1 MIGEDIYIMNNN
13 VVKLIAFAS
22 GTAVGSVATWLYLK
36 NYYDKIHQE
45 EIAALKEKYE
55 GTAKSE
61 PEKDEETVAL
71 DIKPDGIGVAYPEFE
86 QGTIDEYERLA
97 AAYSGQ
103 EEYEERPYVIPP
115 DEFGEKDFTEV
126 SLTLYSDGIV
136 TDEDDRPLED
146 IENTIGKD
154 SLNHFGEYEDDSV
167 HVRNERLRCD
177 FEILLDQRT
186 YDEVLGKKPYI
197 QPFDE
202 DEED

>member
-1 MIGEDIYIMNNN
+1 MNN
-13 VVKLIAFAS
+13 KIGSLIAFAS
-22 GTAVGSVATWLYLK
+22 GAAIGSVATWLYLK

-55 GTAKSE
+55 SKSDGVEVAHAHTEEE
-61 PEKDEETVAL
+61 PESTTFTTD
-71 DIKPDGIGVAYPEFE
+71 VAYPEFE
-86 QGTIDEYERLA
+86 QGTIDEYQNLA
-97 AAYSGQ
+97 AVYSGQ
-103 EEYEERPYVIPP
+103 EEYEEKPYVIPP

-146 IENTIGKD
+146 IENTIGRD